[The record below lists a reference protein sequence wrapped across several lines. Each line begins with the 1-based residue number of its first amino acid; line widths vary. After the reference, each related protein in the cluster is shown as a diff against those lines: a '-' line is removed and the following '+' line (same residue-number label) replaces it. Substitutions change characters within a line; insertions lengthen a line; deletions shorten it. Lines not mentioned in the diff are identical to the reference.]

1 MRGHSVLEAAASE
14 LLGGRKFASSFSGPS
29 SSSELSSS
37 PRERWK
43 MQHFLDFL
51 RHKSSLS
58 TTSSAQRTRDRR
70 RFSLSVRCVGAVASV
85 CAAATVL
92 TVTTVVEPAWLAA
105 SPTTISPRRQRRG
118 RCKRTRSARGELLT
132 VPQAHVRR
140 SLSTRLSRSWLRC
153 MTGRKRVLESAG
165 RQGHAFAAHCVPWPP
180 RRHWCS
186 LPSGLGS
193 RGFSRAVSNY
203 PLLPLIRSGSSFIAS
218 VKVSMPLEWRVS

>member
-153 MTGRKRVLESAG
+153 MLGALEGSGCWRVQDARGTLSRPTACPGHRDVTG
-165 RQGHAFAAHCVPWPP
+165 AHCP
-180 RRHWCS
+180 
-186 LPSGLGS
+186 LASGAPAS
-193 RGFSRAVSNY
+193 AAQSAT
-203 PLLPLIRSGSSFIAS
+203 IRSFRQFVLAARSS
-218 VKVSMPLEWRVS
+218 PP

>member
-14 LLGGRKFASSFSGPS
+14 LQGGRKFASSFSGPS

-105 SPTTISPRRQRRG
+105 SPTTISPAAAEQRMGARPADAVSRDSACRRPG
-118 RCKRTRSARGELLT
+118 REI

-153 MTGRKRVLESAG
+153 MLEGSGCCRVQDARGTLSRPTACPGHRDVTG
-165 RQGHAFAAHCVPWPP
+165 AHCP
-180 RRHWCS
+180 
-186 LPSGLGS
+186 LASGAPAS
-193 RGFSRAVSNY
+193 AAQS
-203 PLLPLIRSGSSFIAS
+203 PTIRSFRQFVLAARSS
-218 VKVSMPLEWRVS
+218 PP

>member
-1 MRGHSVLEAAASE
+1 MRHGRVWPPGPGSQPAGISQGPSPRLGSWRVSALRGHSVLEAAASE
-14 LLGGRKFASSFSGPS
+14 LQGGRKFASSFSGPS

-92 TVTTVVEPAWLAA
+92 TVTTVVEPAWLAT
-105 SPTTISPRRQRRG
+105 SPTTISPAAAEQRMG
-118 RCKRTRSARGELLT
+118 ETPADAVNSAVCRAGGELLNST
-132 VPQAHVRR
+132 T
-140 SLSTRLSRSWLRC
+140 STR
-153 MTGRKRVLESAG
+153 
-165 RQGHAFAAHCVPWPP
+165 
-180 RRHWCS
+180 
-186 LPSGLGS
+186 
-193 RGFSRAVSNY
+193 
-203 PLLPLIRSGSSFIAS
+203 AS
-218 VKVSMPLEWRVS
+218 VAVNPTL